1 MTEQFGALSKHAAE
15 TGLPDWNR
23 SYNGLAAVLL
33 MDQFSRQAFP
43 VSMPNTSEALAAP

>member
-1 MTEQFGALSKHAAE
+1 MLQFWQHLMKQLLSQEMTEQFGAMLDHAAE

-33 MDQFSRQAFP
+33 MDQFSR
-43 VSMPNTSEALAAP
+43 